1 MAQAVTDL
9 KIKLTTA
16 GVEKLPQLSRAFSA
30 FGRDVKKADLNFKEF
45 GKELKKHQSEN
56 VRSINNTRALANTWK
71 ELAASVEFGSKEF
84 KEATLEAQR
93 LNRELQ
99 KMEGVGR
106 KGRFGAAAKIAG
118 TAAGATVFGGPLGG
132 AGAIIGGVAGGVEG
146 AVTGG
151 VYGAMGVRRDSNLR
165 SRY

>member
-1 MAQAVTDL
+1 MAGSAVTEL
-9 KIKLTTA
+9 QIKLTTA
-16 GVEKLPQLSRAFSA
+16 GVDKLPQLTRAFST

-56 VRSINNTRALANTWK
+56 VKSINNTRALANTWK

-84 KEATLEAQR
+84 KEATAEAKR
-93 LNRELQ
+93 LNIELQ
-99 KMEGVGR
+99 KMEGKSG

-132 AGAIIGGVAGGVEG
+132 AGALIGGATGGVEG

-151 VYGAMGVRRDSNLR
+151 GYGAMAGQA
-165 SRY
+165 